1 MALFYNFVLRDM
13 LLWLAA
19 LAGAENLA
27 PPALQLDV
35 LTTIL
40 YAALAACGHLKKSKA
55 ARNNPPLAKFLG
67 LSGGANSLLRVG

>member
-19 LAGAENLA
+19 F
-27 PPALQLDV
+27 
-35 LTTIL
+35 
-40 YAALAACGHLKKSKA
+40 GHLKKSKA

-67 LSGGANSLLRVG
+67 LSGEANSLLRVG

>member
-27 PPALQLDV
+27 LPALQLDV

-40 YAALAACGHLKKSKA
+40 YAL
-55 ARNNPPLAKFLG
+55 LG
-67 LSGGANSLLRVG
+67 LGGLRTFEKIQGRTK